1 MEEYL
6 KAIAEDIDQV
16 ILSGTHVLGEEER
29 FTIELYELN
38 MITSRVYVQ
47 P

>member
-1 MEEYL
+1 LEEYL

-16 ILSGTHVLGEEER
+16 IPSGIHVLGEEER